1 MVEVMITSEG
11 KQVKEEAELVVAV
24 TLTRDA
30 DALLVRNICKGD
42 FQLGSMAYGLG
53 RAVDHLLDD
62 ASGNEEAKRIA
73 VYEFFRGF
81 FGESD
86 RDEILEEDVDGTDQ
100 DQ

>member
-42 FQLGSMAYGLG
+42 FHLESMAYGLG
-53 RAVDHLLDD
+53 RAIDHILED
-62 ASGNEEAKRIA
+62 ASGNEKAKRIA
-73 VYEFFRGF
+73 MYEFLRGY

-86 RDEILEEDVDGTDQ
+86 EDEEAIDGTDQ

>member
-42 FQLGSMAYGLG
+42 FHLGSMAYGLG
-53 RAVDHLLDD
+53 RAVDH
-62 ASGNEEAKRIA
+62 
-73 VYEFFRGF
+73 
-81 FGESD
+81 
-86 RDEILEEDVDGTDQ
+86 ILEDAFWKMHPEMKKRNVLRCMNSSEDTLGKAMKTRRQ
-100 DQ
+100 

>member
-42 FQLGSMAYGLG
+42 FHLGSMAYGLG
-53 RAVDHLLDD
+53 RAVDHILED
-62 ASGNEEAKRIA
+62 ASRNEKAKRIA
-73 VYEFFRGF
+73 MYEFLRGY

-86 RDEILEEDVDGTDQ
+86 EDEEAIDGTDQ

>member
-53 RAVDHLLDD
+53 RAVDHILED
-62 ASGNEEAKRIA
+62 APGNEKAKRIA
-73 VYEFFRGF
+73 MYEFLRGY

-86 RDEILEEDVDGTDQ
+86 DDEILEEDETNDN
-100 DQ
+100 

>member
-30 DALLVRNICKGD
+30 DSLLVRNICKGD
-42 FQLGSMAYGLG
+42 FHLGSMAHGLG
-53 RAVDHLLDD
+53 RAVDHILEN
-62 ASGNEEAKRIA
+62 ASGNEKAKRIA
-73 VYEFFRGF
+73 MYEFLRGY

-86 RDEILEEDVDGTDQ
+86 EDEILEEDGSDD
-100 DQ
+100 D

>member
-1 MVEVMITSEG
+1 MVKVMITSEG

-24 TLTRDA
+24 TLTRDT
-30 DALLVRNICKGD
+30 DSLLVRNICKGD

-53 RAVDHLLDD
+53 RAVDHILED
-62 ASGNEEAKRIA
+62 ASGNEKAKRIA

-86 RDEILEEDVDGTDQ
+86 RDEILEEDETNDD
-100 DQ
+100 

>member
-42 FQLGSMAYGLG
+42 FQLRSMAYGLG
-53 RAVDHLLDD
+53 RAIDHILED
-62 ASGNEEAKRIA
+62 ASGNEKAKRIA
-73 VYEFFRGF
+73 MYEFLRCMN
-81 FGESD
+81 SS
-86 RDEILEEDVDGTDQ
+86 EDTLGKAMKTKRQ
-100 DQ
+100 

>member
-53 RAVDHLLDD
+53 RAVDHILED
-62 ASGNEEAKRIA
+62 ASGNEKANRIA
-73 VYEFFRGF
+73 MYEFLRGY

-86 RDEILEEDVDGTDQ
+86 DDEILEEDETNDN
-100 DQ
+100 

>member
-1 MVEVMITSEG
+1 MIEVMITSEG

-42 FQLGSMAYGLG
+42 FQLGSIAYGLG
-53 RAVDHLLDD
+53 RAIDHILED
-62 ASGNEEAKRIA
+62 ASRNEKVKRIA
-73 VYEFFRGF
+73 MYEFLRGY

-86 RDEILEEDVDGTDQ
+86 EDEEVIDGADQ
-100 DQ
+100 D

>member
-53 RAVDHLLDD
+53 RAIDHILED
-62 ASGNEEAKRIA
+62 ASGNEKAKRIA
-73 VYEFFRGF
+73 MYEFLRGY

-86 RDEILEEDVDGTDQ
+86 DDEILEEDETNDN
-100 DQ
+100 

>member
-1 MVEVMITSEG
+1 MVEVMITSKG

-53 RAVDHLLDD
+53 RAIDHILED
-62 ASGNEEAKRIA
+62 ASGNEKAKRIA
-73 VYEFFRGF
+73 MYEFLRGY

-86 RDEILEEDVDGTDQ
+86 EDEEAIDGTDQ